1 MCLQLFKFTRNMTVC
16 VFTMLISDIKRI
28 LFSIYLQTLTNL
40 TIVLSVFCDRL
51 GNNNFGA
58 DGAKALAPS
67 LAKLTSLTN
76 LW

>member
-1 MCLQLFKFTRNMTVC
+1 MTVC

-28 LFSIYLQTLTNL
+28 LFSIYLQTFTNL

-51 GNNNFGA
+51 RDNNFGA

-67 LAKLTSLTN
+67 LAKLTSLTY
-76 LW
+76 LE